1 MNMQASARPTD
12 SRTPEQVLHRL
23 DWEVL
28 RRLDGILQGD
38 YRSLFMGGGLDFADL
53 REYQPPDDVRH
64 IDWNV
69 TARMNLPYVRQ
80 FMEDREV
87 TAWFLLDLS
96 TSMSFGALERR
107 KESVTVDFVGM
118 LARLLTR
125 NGNRVGAILYDNKVE
140 SVIPPRGGRP
150 QVLRLISAVQRLGG
164 KSSPG
169 GSMTD
174 LSALLH
180 RARNSIKRRSLVFL
194 VSDFICEPGWER
206 TMDQLN
212 RKHELLAVRLWDP
225 REVDLPDVG
234 VVLVEDSETGAQMTV
249 DTSDRGFRRRFREA
263 ALRRESDL
271 RQAFSRAGVG
281 ELALS
286 TDEDLVTAILR
297 FASLRRRA
305 RLSRPPR
312 PAEWHP
318 GPTGTPTGT
327 RKLP

>member
-1 MNMQASARPTD
+1 MQASAQPTKG
-12 SRTPEQVLHRL
+12 RTPEQVLHRL

-96 TSMSFGALERR
+96 PSMAFGAPERR
-107 KESVTVDFVGM
+107 KESVTVDFAGM

-125 NGNRVGAILYDNKVE
+125 NGNRVGAILYDNNVE

-180 RARNSIKRRSLVFL
+180 RARNSINRRSLVFL
-194 VSDFICEPGWER
+194 VSDFICQPGWER
-206 TMDQLN
+206 AMDQIN

-249 DTSDRGFRRRFREA
+249 DTGDSGFRRRFREA

-271 RQAFSRAGVG
+271 RQAFSRAGVS
-281 ELALS
+281 ELPLS

-305 RLSRPPR
+305 RLSRPS
-312 PAEWHP
+312 AMT
-318 GPTGTPTGT
+318 TGTPTGT

>member
-1 MNMQASARPTD
+1 MNMQASGRSTD
-12 SRTPEQVLHRL
+12 SGSESGTPEQVLHRL
-23 DWEVL
+23 DWQVL

-69 TARMNLPYVRQ
+69 TARMDLPYVRQ

-87 TAWFLLDLS
+87 TAWFLLDMS
-96 TSMSFGALERR
+96 PSMSFGAVERR
-107 KESVTVDFVGM
+107 KESVTVDFVGA

-125 NGNRVGAILYDNKVE
+125 NGNRVGAILYDNNAE

-150 QVLRLISAVQRLGG
+150 QVLRLISAVQGQRP
-164 KSSPG
+164 SAS

-174 LSALLH
+174 LAALLE
-180 RARNSIKRRSLVFL
+180 RGLNNIRRRSLVFL
-194 VSDFICEPGWER
+194 VSDFICQPGWEKALDR
-206 TMDQLN
+206 VN

-225 REVDLPDVG
+225 REVELPDVG
-234 VVLVEDSETGAQMTV
+234 VVLMEDSETGAQLTV
-249 DTSDRGFRRRFREA
+249 DTSDGGFRRRFREA
-263 ALRRESDL
+263 ALQREADL
-271 RQAFSRAGVG
+271 RQAFNRAGVSH
-281 ELALS
+281 LPLS

-305 RLSRPPR
+305 RLSHQQGVR
-312 PAEWHP
+312 
-318 GPTGTPTGT
+318 T
-327 RKLP
+327 